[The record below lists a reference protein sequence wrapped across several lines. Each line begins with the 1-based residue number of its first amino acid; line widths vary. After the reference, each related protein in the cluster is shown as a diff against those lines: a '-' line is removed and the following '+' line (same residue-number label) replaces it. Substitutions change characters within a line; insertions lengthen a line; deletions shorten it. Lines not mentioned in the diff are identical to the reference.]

1 MRRSIVL
8 AIIVAAA
15 CVPSPPTREPDITG
29 TVTRLADDGT
39 SVLVEERP
47 QETSGS
53 AKATLRIGPET
64 HVWGMDGRPVAVTDL
79 RIGMQVRAW
88 FDGPVAESYPLQ
100 AAAAHIAIVAG
111 GVGLRLYALSK
122 GGPAVVIRV
131 NGGDEA
137 HLPCNGGVA
146 ILAGADRTP
155 ALPWDLAV
163 VRESD
168 GMQLLAQ
175 RVTALP
181 QWLLV
186 TRDSAGLSTQPIA
199 GPFVPC
205 P

>member
-15 CVPSPPTREPDITG
+15 CAPAPPTREPDITG
-29 TVTRLADDGT
+29 TVTRLSDDGT

-53 AKATLRIGPET
+53 AKAMLRISPQT
-64 HVWGMDGRPVAVTDL
+64 HIWGVDGRPVAMTDL
-79 RIGMQVRAW
+79 RIGTQVRAW

-100 AAAAHIAIVAG
+100 AAAAHIAVVAA

-122 GGPAVVIRV
+122 GGPAVVIRI
-131 NGGDEA
+131 NGREEA
-137 HLPCNGGVA
+137 RLACNGGVA

-155 ALPWDLAV
+155 ALPWDLVV

-168 GMQLLAQ
+168 GTQLLAQ
-175 RVTALP
+175 RVTTLP
-181 QWLLV
+181 QWLVV
-186 TRDSAGLSTQPIA
+186 THDLAGLTAQPIA